1 MTEQPDGRGI
11 AKPSVVDRPSQSL
24 CERFERV
31 GVEAVI
37 GVHGPSVAPA
47 GRNPRSI
54 HPGKW
59 LARATEAVWIV
70 VLTGRGVDVAAVAD

>member
-1 MTEQPDGRGI
+1 VPEQPDRRGI
-11 AKPSVVDRPSQSL
+11 AKPSIVDRLTQPP
-24 CERFERV
+24 CECFERV

-47 GRNPRSI
+47 ARNPRSI